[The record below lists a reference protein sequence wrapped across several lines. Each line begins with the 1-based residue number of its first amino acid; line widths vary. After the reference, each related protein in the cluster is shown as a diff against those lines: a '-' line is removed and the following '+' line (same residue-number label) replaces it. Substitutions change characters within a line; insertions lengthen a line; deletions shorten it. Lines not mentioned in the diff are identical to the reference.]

1 MSVGTSQHR
10 SLSVKDRFKL
20 LFQIYVDPCSLI
32 FHQFTCKWGRKQ
44 AVLIPF
50 TACELCMAMLI
61 YVKKKIDLYNLNNM
75 V

>member
-44 AVLIPF
+44 VGPQVHFMPF
-50 TACELCMAMLI
+50 
-61 YVKKKIDLYNLNNM
+61 
-75 V
+75 